1 MPNYICQT
9 CGVQFAET
17 PRPPDDC
24 PICLDPRQYVGW
36 DGQRWTTMDGLIR
49 QGYRNDLHAEEAN
62 LLGIGIEPSFS
73 IGQRALL
80 VQTPNGNVL
89 FDCVSVLD
97 DDAVREIER
106 RGGVDYICFSHP
118 HFYDSMVEFS
128 RAFGDAPII
137 VPEADREHVMRP
149 DAAIRHWDGEP
160 LELVPGVT
168 LIQCGGHFA
177 GSAALH
183 WRGGADGKG
192 ALLVGDTLTVVP
204 DRRYVSF
211 MTSYPNLI
219 PMSAGEIRGILTALA
234 PYRYDR
240 IYGGWRGRNVMSG
253 AEESVRRSA
262 ERYIRHIG
270 G

>member
-1 MPNYICQT
+1 M
-9 CGVQFAET
+9 
-17 PRPPDDC
+17 DD
-24 PICLDPRQYVGW
+24 
-36 DGQRWTTMDGLIR
+36 LIQ
-49 QGYRNDLHAEEAN
+49 QGYRNDLYEEEAN
-62 LLGIGIEPSFS
+62 LLGIGVEPSFS

-97 DDAVREIER
+97 ADATREIGR

-128 RAFGDAPII
+128 RAFGGAPII

-149 DAAIRHWDGEP
+149 DPAIRYWDGEP
-160 LELVPGVT
+160 LELVPGVA
-168 LIQCGGHFA
+168 LIRCGGHFA

-219 PMSAGEIRGILTALA
+219 PMSAAEVRGILTALT